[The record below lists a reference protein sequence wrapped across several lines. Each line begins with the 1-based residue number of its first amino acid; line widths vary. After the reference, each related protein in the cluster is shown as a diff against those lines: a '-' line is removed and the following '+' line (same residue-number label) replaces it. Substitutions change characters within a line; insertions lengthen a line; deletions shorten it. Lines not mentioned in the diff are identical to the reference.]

1 MPMQIRRALTSEPNI
16 IDTFYGPEGYEF
28 LAPMKSLIDAGVRV
42 AAETHSAGPPDLL
55 FRHMPLFVTR
65 TAAGRTSAPEEAV
78 DRVVALKLFTYANA
92 QSMLAEDY
100 IGSLEVG
107 KFADFAVMEN
117 NYLEQLESELENNK
131 NLITVVGG
139 EVIYKD
145 PAAPWTVLN

>member
-1 MPMQIRRALTSEPNI
+1 MR
-16 IDTFYGPEGYEF
+16 
-28 LAPMKSLIDAGVRV
+28 SLIDAGVRV

-92 QSMLAEDY
+92 AALRAEEY

-107 KFADFAVMEN
+107 KFADFAVIEN
-117 NYLEQLESELENNK
+117 NYLEQPESELENNK

-139 EVIYKD
+139 KVIYQD
-145 PAAPWTVLN
+145 PEAPWRTVN